1 MAGSNCRNFSPEFLL
16 EAAQIVLD
24 KRYSVAAANFC

>member
-1 MAGSNCRNFSPEFLL
+1 MAASNCRSFSPEFLL
-16 EAAQIVLD
+16 EVAKIVLD